1 MATEDTTPARDPDIR
16 KRRLVLYLAAALAL
30 LLIAGFAGRTLL
42 EAEDRPKAAPK
53 VLTPVIIER
62 IQLKPVGGA
71 SGRGLAEVLRR
82 GDAESMRVLAA
93 RLKPST
99 EQQVYQLLL
108 TGGQPE
114 EKLLGN
120 SAVGSER
127 IFVGEAKLTVAELHK
142 YRRVELRLIT
152 NGAPPTEKTVL
163 RGKIPR

>member
-16 KRRLVLYLAAALAL
+16 KRRLVLYAAAALAL
-30 LLIAGFAGRTLL
+30 ILIAGFAGRTLFSG
-42 EAEDRPKAAPK
+42 DDKPKAAPK

-62 IQLKPVGGA
+62 IQLKPVGGT

-99 EQQVYQLLL
+99 EKQVYQLVL

-114 EKLLGN
+114 DKLLGG
-120 SAVGSER
+120 SAVGAER
-127 IFVGEAKLTVAELHK
+127 IFVGEAKLTVQELHK
-142 YRRVELRLIT
+142 YRRVELRVIT